1 MEEKIVVKG
10 LKKHFGDFKAVDD
23 VSFSIEKGE
32 IFGFLGPNGAGK
44 STTIKMLTGLLLP
57 TEGKALI
64 NGESVFKDPEKVREN
79 IGYMAQKFSLY
90 DDLKVQENI
99 DFYTGIYGIE
109 RSLIKERHDWIK
121 EISGIKGFEERKTGD
136 LSLGLKQRLALG
148 CAIMHKPPVLFLDE
162 PTSGVDPVS
171 RARFWETINDLAH
184 DGTTIFITTHYM
196 DEADYCN
203 RLSLIYNGKI
213 IANGSPGQLKE
224 MLADTPIF
232 EIKTDDAVSL
242 MKKIELGK
250 EILEKYYFGQHVHI
264 VASSTEAAD
273 DLRESLIK
281 VGINIKSMD
290 RIDATLENVFVSLVH
305 REREK

>member
-1 MEEKIVVKG
+1 MEDKIVVKG
-10 LKKHFGDFKAVDD
+10 LKKYFGDFKAVDD
-23 VSFSIEKGE
+23 VSFSIKKGE

-57 TEGKALI
+57 TDGQALI
-64 NGESVFKDPEKVREN
+64 NGESVFEDPEKVREN

-109 RSLIKERHDWIK
+109 KSKIKNRHKWIK
-121 EISGIKGFEERKTGD
+121 ELSGIKGFEERRTGD

-148 CAIMHKPPVLFLDE
+148 CAIMHRPPVLFLDE

-213 IANGSPGQLKE
+213 IASGSPEKLKN
-224 MLADTPIF
+224 MLSDTPIL
-232 EIKTDDAVSL
+232 ELITEHPVEV
-242 MKKIELGK
+242 MKKIEVGDA
-250 EILEKYYFGQHVHI
+250 ILEKYYFGQNVHI
-264 VASSTEAAD
+264 VVKDEDAANGLTSRFKRHGID
-273 DLRESLIK
+273 IK
-281 VGINIKSMD
+281 DMK
-290 RIDATLENVFVSLVH
+290 RISPTLENVFVSLVH
-305 REREK
+305 RERSK

>member
-1 MEEKIVVKG
+1 MQNKIVVER
-10 LKKHFGDFKAVDD
+10 LKKYFGDFKAVDD
-23 VSFSIEKGE
+23 VSFSIKKGE

-57 TEGKALI
+57 TDGKALI

-109 RSLIKERHDWIK
+109 KSKISQRHEWIK
-121 EISGIKGFEERKTGD
+121 DISGIKGFEDRKTGD

-148 CAIMHKPPVLFLDE
+148 CAIMHRPPVLFLDE

-203 RLSLIYNGKI
+203 RLSLIYSGKI
-213 IANGSPGQLKE
+213 IANGSPKNLKD
-224 MLADTPIF
+224 MLSDTPIF
-232 EIKTDDAVSL
+232 ELVTSSPEKV
-242 MKKIELGK
+242 MKKIEVD
-250 EILEKYYFGQHVHI
+250 ENILEKYYFGQNVQ
-264 VASSTEAAD
+264 VVVQDEERAD
-273 DLRESLIK
+273 GLLKNLKSQGLDIK
-281 VGINIKSMD
+281 EMK
-290 RIDATLENVFVSLVH
+290 RISPTLENVFVSLVH
-305 REREK
+305 REKG